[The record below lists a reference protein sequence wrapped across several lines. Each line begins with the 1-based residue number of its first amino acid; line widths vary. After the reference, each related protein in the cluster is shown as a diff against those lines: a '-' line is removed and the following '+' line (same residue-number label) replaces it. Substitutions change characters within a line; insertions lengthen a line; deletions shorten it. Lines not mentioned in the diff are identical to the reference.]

1 MFPTEDAIAFIVY
14 NFNIYSLF
22 EALNQIK
29 IPKILVTIAS
39 PAVENIS
46 KKYSKKNIDNKIYQ
60 IFPILYHTQI
70 YFIKI

>member
-46 KKYSKKNIDNKIYQ
+46 KKYSKKI
-60 IFPILYHTQI
+60 
-70 YFIKI
+70 

>member
-1 MFPTEDAIAFIVY
+1 MLPTDDAIAFMVY
-14 NFNIYSLF
+14 NFNIYSLL

-29 IPKILVTIAS
+29 IPKIFVTIAS

-46 KKYSKKNIDNKIYQ
+46 KKYSKNIDNKIYQ
-60 IFPILYHTQI
+60 IFLILYHTQI